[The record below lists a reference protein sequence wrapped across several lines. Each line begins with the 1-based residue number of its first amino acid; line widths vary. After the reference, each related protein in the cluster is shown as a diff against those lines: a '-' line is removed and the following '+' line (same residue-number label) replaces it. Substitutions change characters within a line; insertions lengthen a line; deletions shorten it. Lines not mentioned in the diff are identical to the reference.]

1 MPDMTPIVYV
11 VDDDISVRES
21 LEELICGAGWQP
33 SVFASAEEFLARPCP
48 LCPSCLVLEVMLP
61 GLDGFGLQQ
70 RVAGDRADIQII
82 FITAH
87 SDVPM
92 TVRAMKAGA
101 TEFLSKP
108 FSEEVLLEAIRLALD
123 HSRAMQ
129 TTVSEMKALQ
139 ERYAWLSNR
148 EREVMSL
155 VVRGLLNKQIGDE
168 LGISVITVKAH
179 RGRVMRKMRAA
190 SLAELVSIAAK
201 LHIPR
206 AGLFR
211 PRHTCTRHDTSVS
224 YDAQWGAAATL
235 PLQDS
240 KHRCQSDARHH
251 SAG

>member
-21 LEELICGAGWQP
+21 LEELICEAGWRP
-33 SVFASAEEFLARPCP
+33 LVFASAEEFLARPCP
-48 LCPSCLVLEVMLP
+48 LCPSCLVLELMLP

-70 RVAGDRADIQII
+70 RVASDRADIPII
-82 FITAH
+82 FVTTH

-101 TEFLSKP
+101 TEFLRKP

-123 HSRAMQ
+123 RSRTMQ
-129 TTVSEMKALQ
+129 TTVSEMRALQ

-155 VVRGLLNKQIGDE
+155 VVCGMLNKQIGDE

-190 SLAELVSIAAK
+190 SLAELVCIATK

-206 AGLFR
+206 SGSFR
-211 PRHTCTRHDTSVS
+211 PRHTCTGNDTSFS
-224 YDAQWGAAATL
+224 YDAQWGNAATL
-235 PLQDS
+235 PLQNLKPGFRS
-240 KHRCQSDARHH
+240 YARHH
-251 SAG
+251 SAV